1 METEVLRPWG
11 RGGGVLGNNVN
22 RAMLKVSEAD
32 VSSVSPSS
40 ERKVCS
46 VM

>member
-1 METEVLRPWG
+1 M
-11 RGGGVLGNNVN
+11 LGNNVN
-22 RAMLKVSEAD
+22 QVMLRVSEAD
-32 VSSVSPSS
+32 ISSVSPSS